1 MSIPGG
7 VINDGTTQM
16 KHDTFF
22 GNIAFVILAMGTNDI
37 QRNGKNFEQKI
48 KEDLIQQIKTCQRV
62 YPAAQVFLIFIVH
75 TFYHAV

>member
-22 GNIAFVILAMGTNDI
+22 GNIAFVILAMETNEI
-37 QRNGKNFEQKI
+37 QRNGKNFEHEYCMNI
-48 KEDLIQQIKTCQRV
+48 DPEV
-62 YPAAQVFLIFIVH
+62 
-75 TFYHAV
+75 